1 MSKGLI
7 ICGYPGIGKSSCAGW
22 NGAIDLE
29 SSTFSQEMGMMNWIP
44 LYVKT
49 AIQLAEQGF
58 TVFISTHREVR
69 RYLASNPSKIPVV
82 IFCPKVEWKEQWIQ
96 RLQARYDQ
104 SKDSKDLR
112 ALKHVQD
119 FWDKIPEMI
128 KEAREAKIPVIQPAE
143 LDYNLKSYIYWLQFH
158 FYDCDFT
165 TPLHMLKNAI
175 EYTNGDDEYSV
186 GMRNGMRYAAYLI
199 DGVDPEYERL
209 SEKRPLSKEELMARA
224 KVLDALRRKK
234 GENHGETLCPNPQSN
249 ASSNQPQAETV
260 ATAAQASS

>member
-7 ICGYPGIGKSSCAGW
+7 ICGYPGIGKTSCAGW
-22 NGAIDLE
+22 NGTIDLE

-44 LYVKT
+44 MYVKT

-58 TVFISTHREVR
+58 TVFVSTHREVR
-69 RYLASNPSKIPVV
+69 KYLASNPSKIPVV
-82 IFCPKVEWKEQWIQ
+82 IFCPKVEWKEQWIA

-128 KEAREAKIPVIQPAE
+128 KEAREAKIPVIQPA
-143 LDYNLKSYIYWLQFH
+143 
-158 FYDCDFT
+158 DCDFT

-175 EYTNGDDEYSV
+175 EYTNGNDEYSV

-209 SEKRPLSKEELMARA
+209 SEKRPLSKEEIIARA

-234 GENHGETLCPNPQSN
+234 GENHGSTEI
-249 ASSNQPQAETV
+249 
-260 ATAAQASS
+260 

>member
-29 SSTFSQEMGMMNWIP
+29 SITFSQEMGMINWIP

-69 RYLASNPSKIPVV
+69 KYLASNSSKFPVV
-82 IFCPKVEWKEQWIQ
+82 IFCPKVEWKEQWVQ

-112 ALKHVQD
+112 ALEHVRD

-165 TPLHMLKNAI
+165 TPLHVLKNAI
-175 EYTNGDDEYSV
+175 KYTDGNDEYSL
-186 GMRNGMRYAAYLI
+186 GMRNGFRYAAYLI
-199 DGVDPEYERL
+199 DGVDPEYE
-209 SEKRPLSKEELMARA
+209 KLSKN
-224 KVLDALRRKK
+224 KK
-234 GENHGETLCPNPQSN
+234 GESNEEIIRSNPQSN
-249 ASSNQPQAETV
+249 VSSNQPQAATVET
-260 ATAAQASS
+260 ADQASS